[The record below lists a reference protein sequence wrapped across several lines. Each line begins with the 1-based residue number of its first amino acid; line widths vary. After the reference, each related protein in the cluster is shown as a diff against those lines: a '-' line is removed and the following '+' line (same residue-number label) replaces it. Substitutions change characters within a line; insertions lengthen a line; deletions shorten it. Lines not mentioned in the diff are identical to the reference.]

1 MLNSWV
7 EACFEHLSLHETKKK
22 AIFYQKEKWPNL
34 NHDISTSDN
43 VETIE
48 QELYYENPRCL
59 TNYESHVG
67 VFITSI
73 MTEFVPVI
81 EEKAMNFE

>member
-7 EACFEHLSLHETKKK
+7 EACFEHLSLHKTKKK

-48 QELYYENPRCL
+48 QELYYENP
-59 TNYESHVG
+59 
-67 VFITSI
+67 
-73 MTEFVPVI
+73 
-81 EEKAMNFE
+81 